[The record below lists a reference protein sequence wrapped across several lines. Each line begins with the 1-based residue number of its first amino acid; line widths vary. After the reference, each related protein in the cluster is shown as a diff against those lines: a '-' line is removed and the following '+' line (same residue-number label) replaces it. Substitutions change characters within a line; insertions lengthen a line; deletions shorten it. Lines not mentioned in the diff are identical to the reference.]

1 MYTLDA
7 NIFVRDADP
16 ADPLHDVCRELLA
29 VLDQRRVNIVVPNLV
44 LAEVAATISRTR
56 RDPIRGRSPLPRRWP
71 SLSDL

>member
-16 ADPLHDVCRELLA
+16 ADPLHDVCRKLLA

-44 LAEVAATISRTR
+44 LAEVAATIRSNPARPNPRART
-56 RDPIRGRSPLPRRWP
+56 PAEA
-71 SLSDL
+71 LSELE